1 MRCFYCARTGMPAA
15 DEHIPSA
22 FLGSR
27 LKTRSVCKDCN
38 ERAGQEIDN
47 RFADYPMIR
56 MPKALA
62 DVRSIN
68 RQSQEPYIKV
78 DGIISATGEPV
89 HVRFTPRGRQAHRPN
104 GEIVHDVIEIKYGLD
119 SDLWV
124 RFIAKVALGCA
135 ARLFPDDWLDEPVAR
150 ALRDLLWHRPPV
162 DNAIWPSGITG
173 WPDEL
178 EPEHPA
184 RQALGD
190 GRHLVGLAADDDDA
204 SAAVAIALLFGG
216 QMACS
221 LPLPSVAVSGSG
233 PVWIIDWRSRSVP
246 QKEDY
251 DTAIERLLRQ
261 RGWST
266 QQIDAVR
273 VSE

>member
-27 LKTRSVCKDCN
+27 LKTRRVCRECN
-38 ERAGQEIDN
+38 ERAGLEIDD
-47 RFADYPMIR
+47 RFADYLMVQ

-62 DVRSIN
+62 DVRSI
-68 RQSQEPYIKV
+68 RHQRKDPSVET
-78 DGIISATGEPV
+78 DGTVSGTGERV
-89 HVRFTPRGRQAHRPN
+89 RVRFTPQGRQAQRPN
-104 GEIVHDVIEIKYGLD
+104 GESVHDVIEIKYGLD

-124 RFIAKVALGCA
+124 RFIAKVTLGCA
-135 ARLFPDDWLDEPVAR
+135 AQLFPDDWLDEPVAR

-162 DNAIWPSGITG
+162 DNAIWPGGITG

-178 EPEHPA
+178 KPEHPA

-190 GRHLVGLAADDDDA
+190 GRHLVGLEADDDDA

-216 QMACS
+216 QIACT

-251 DTAIERLLRQ
+251 DTAIERLLREQ
-261 RGWST
+261 GWST
-266 QQIDAVR
+266 DKIDAIR
-273 VSE
+273 LP